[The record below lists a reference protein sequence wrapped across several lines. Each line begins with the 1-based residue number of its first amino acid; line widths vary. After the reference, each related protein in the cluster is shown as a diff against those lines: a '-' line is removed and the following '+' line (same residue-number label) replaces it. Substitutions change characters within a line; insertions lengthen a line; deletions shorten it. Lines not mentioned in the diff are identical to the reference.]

1 MYLDTAARGCWEDS
15 NPAAFCSALL
25 DYLIPLALASDSS
38 KAGNTNNAKISE
50 RATEAALTKPKSCI
64 TGTGDNSNTKKPD
77 AVVKADIMS
86 AVPVIL

>member
-1 MYLDTAARGCWEDS
+1 MSGGFKPS
-15 NPAAFCSALL
+15 GFCSALL
-25 DYLIPLALASDSS
+25 DYLIPLALASES

-64 TGTGDNSNTKKPD
+64 TGTGDNTNTKKPD